1 MLQYSICPTDG
12 SVCPVGIAL
21 PTRHIRGSFVRLEDA
36 EDHACPGVVQVA
48 EWIRNFTD
56 MSAGNCTFKFR
67 WRGELK
73 YYCTASHLWT
83 Y

>member
-1 MLQYSICPTDG
+1 MK
-12 SVCPVGIAL
+12 
-21 PTRHIRGSFVRLEDA
+21 LEDA

-67 WRGELK
+67 WKGEI
-73 YYCTASHLWT
+73 YCVLQVICGHIEPWT
-83 Y
+83 LI